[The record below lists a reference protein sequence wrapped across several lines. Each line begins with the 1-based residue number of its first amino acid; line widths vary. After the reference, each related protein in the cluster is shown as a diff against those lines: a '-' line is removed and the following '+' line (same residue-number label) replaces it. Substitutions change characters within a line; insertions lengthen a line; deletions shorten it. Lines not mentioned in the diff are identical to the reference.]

1 MFRKHDRHKYDLLC
15 TDAMMSGG
23 DFSVFGK
30 RIIKYV
36 YEWKRHDA
44 VACRKPR
51 GLVVAAN

>member
-44 VACRKPR
+44 VACHKPR